1 MNSLEIRNFS
11 LVFRMYDTGIRKTDL
26 QVITDLNLSLRPGE
40 IHAVV
45 GSGKSLLAHAILGI
59 LPRNAS
65 CGGEMLWFGQS
76 LTPALQKKLRGNQLA
91 LVPQSVNYLDPLM
104 RVGKQVS
111 RNRKTAIETLRRY
124 ELDNRVAKMYP
135 FELSGGMAR
144 RVMLA
149 TAAATK
155 AMTRFRSLADSGSS
169 ILLITHDLELAVR
182 YADRIS
188 VFYAGT
194 TLETAKASDFEDI
207 ELLRHPYSRAL
218 WQAIPQNGFRPIP
231 GTQPYA
237 GSLPKGCVFA
247 DRCDKCTEMCSVR
260 PSPRHIR
267 DGEVSCHHAN

>member
-45 GSGKSLLAHAILGI
+45 GSSGSGKSLLAHAILGI

-135 FELSGGMAR
+135 FERPAAWPDGLCWPQRLLPKR
-144 RVMLA
+144 RS
-149 TAAATK
+149 
-155 AMTRFRSLADSGSS
+155 SLPMSRPRGCQ
-169 ILLITHDLELAVR
+169 
-182 YADRIS
+182 
-188 VFYAGT
+188 
-194 TLETAKASDFEDI
+194 
-207 ELLRHPYSRAL
+207 PYSL
-218 WQAIPQNGFRPIP
+218 KLQ
-231 GTQPYA
+231 
-237 GSLPKGCVFA
+237 
-247 DRCDKCTEMCSVR
+247 
-260 PSPRHIR
+260 
-267 DGEVSCHHAN
+267 